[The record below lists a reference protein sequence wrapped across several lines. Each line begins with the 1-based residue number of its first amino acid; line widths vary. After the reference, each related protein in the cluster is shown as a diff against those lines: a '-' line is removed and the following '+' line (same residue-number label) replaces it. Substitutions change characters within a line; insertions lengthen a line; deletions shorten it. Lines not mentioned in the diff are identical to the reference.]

1 MARDCLR
8 RMLELFPTTIQ
19 LRDDRSSTVLDHAA
33 LVVAVMRRE
42 AELLEVGLTP
52 GARVVLGHGE
62 GISFIVDLLAAWRI
76 GAVVVVVTPSL
87 TAAERRRVVAA
98 TDPSLWI
105 GIEETDGV
113 NWLPPR
119 MPTLV
124 GGNLSYVAPKTV
136 ALDAPALVLMTSG
149 TTSTPKGVVHSHRSL
164 HARIS
169 LNLAHMDRSDL
180 ERSLALLPMHFG
192 HGLIGNCLTPL
203 VAGACLNLWS
213 EPGLNGLAHL
223 SEFIDTHEITFM
235 SSVPTMWRIVLR
247 ASVTPKNGSLRRV
260 HVGSAPLSVDL
271 WEAIASWCG
280 TRRIVNT
287 YGTTET
293 ANWIGGHSLEDGSL
307 ADGLVGRA
315 WGGTIRVVRSD
326 GEFAA
331 VGEGEVAVATPSLMT
346 GYLGQPEATAAVV
359 QGRWF
364 LTGDH
369 GVIDSEGRLRLVGR
383 RDHEI
388 NKAGLKIPAEEI
400 DLLLER
406 HPSVAEACAFPLD
419 DAVAGEI
426 VAVAVVPVRP
436 GAVDSVDLLAWC
448 HSQIRK
454 EAVPN
459 RIFVVASLP
468 HTERGKISRSH
479 VKAVVLGT
487 GVGVTAH

>member
-1 MARDCLR
+1 
-8 RMLELFPTTIQ
+8 MLELFPTTIQ
-19 LRDDRSSTVLDHAA
+19 LRDYRSSTVLDHAA
-33 LVVAVMRRE
+33 LLAAVMRRE
-42 AELLEVGLTP
+42 AELLEAGLTA

-62 GISFIVDLLAAWRI
+62 GVSFIVDLLAAWQI

-87 TAAERRRVVAA
+87 TAAERMRVVAA

-105 GIEETDGV
+105 GIEQAGGIG
-113 NWLPPR
+113 WLPPR
-119 MPTLV
+119 MPTLE
-124 GGNLSYVAPKTV
+124 GGNCNYVAPKTV

-149 TTSTPKGVVHSHRSL
+149 TTSTPKGVAHSHRSL

-203 VAGACLNLWS
+203 VAGACLNLWP
-213 EPGLNGLAHL
+213 EPGVTGFADL

-235 SSVPTMWRIVLR
+235 SSVPAMWRIVLR
-247 ASVTPKNGSLRRV
+247 ASPAPQKRSLRRV
-260 HVGSAPLSVDL
+260 HVGSSLLSVDL
-271 WEAIASWCG
+271 WETIARWCG

-293 ANWIGGHSLEDGSL
+293 ANWIGGHSLEDGGL
-307 ADGLVGRA
+307 ADGLVGRS
-315 WGGTIRVVRSD
+315 WGGAIRVVRSD

-346 GYLGQPEATAAVV
+346 GYLGRPEATAAVV

-364 LTGDH
+364 LTGDY

-383 RDHEI
+383 REDEI
-388 NKAGLKIPAEEI
+388 NKAGMKIPAEEI

-406 HPSVAEACAFPLD
+406 HPCVAEACAFPLED
-419 DAVAGEI
+419 SVAGEI

-436 GAVDSVDLLAWC
+436 GAVDSAELLNWC

-454 EAVPN
+454 EAAPS

-468 HTERGKISRSH
+468 HTERGKINRSH
-479 VKAVVLGT
+479 VKAVVLGA